1 MGAAATVVSR
11 VSIGDVVDDSVP
23 GSAVVEERK
32 VDAGLMLLSNAGA
45 KEDAGARMASKLTQI
60 IFILLPLL

>member
-1 MGAAATVVSR
+1 
-11 VSIGDVVDDSVP
+11 
-23 GSAVVEERK
+23 
-32 VDAGLMLLSNAGA
+32 MLLSNAGA